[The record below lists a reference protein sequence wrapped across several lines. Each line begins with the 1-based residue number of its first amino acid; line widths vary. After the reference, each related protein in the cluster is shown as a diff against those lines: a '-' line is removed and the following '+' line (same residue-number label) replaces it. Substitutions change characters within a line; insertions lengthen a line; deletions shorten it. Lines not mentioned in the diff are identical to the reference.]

1 MLVRF
6 AYCIASTLIVTH
18 ALAVTGCSRATAQ
31 PTAAA
36 PVTVTVSKPVER
48 EVADYA
54 DFTARL
60 AAVKSVEIRA
70 RVPGYIETVNF
81 KEGAIVKKGDVL
93 YVLDQRP
100 YVAEVDRARA
110 QLEQS
115 KASLNQA
122 IAQLSQAEAQVDKG
136 AANLTYQRKRL
147 DRSKQLAPRKYI
159 TQEELDQYQSD
170 TDQTEADLAASKAQ
184 VGSSRAA
191 VGTAKAAVQAAEA
204 ALATAELNLEYTT
217 VIAPISGRI
226 SRTQVTEGNL
236 VQAGDQASGTLLTT
250 LVSIDRIYVYFDVDE
265 RTIQRVRQLQR
276 DGKMSNSRTD
286 VPVSL
291 GLATEEGFPHQGTIN
306 FVDNQVNAKTG
317 TLRVRGVF
325 ANADESLSPGFFAR
339 VRVSVGPP
347 HQALL
352 VTDRALDNDQGQR
365 IVYVLDDNN
374 EVDSRPVRIGALH
387 DGLRAIEDGLKP
399 GEQVIVSGI
408 QQVRPGVTVEPKL
421 VDMPAVGSRKSEARS
436 RKSEVGDRKSEV
448 SRLTSDL

>member
-6 AYCIASTLIVTH
+6 AYCIATTLIVTH

-122 IAQLSQAEAQVDKG
+122 IAQLTQAEAQVDKG

-147 DRSKQLAPRKYI
+147 DRSKQLAPGKYI

-170 TDQTEADLAASKAQ
+170 TDQTGADLAASKAQ

-217 VIAPISGRI
+217 VVAPISGRI

-265 RTIQRVRQLQR
+265 RTIQHVRQLQR

-325 ANADESLSPGFFAR
+325 ANADDSLSPGFFAR

-408 QQVRPGVTVEPKL
+408 QQVRPGVTVEPKF
-421 VDMPAVGSRKSEARS
+421 VDMPVPSIKDRQLRPSAATKMDLA
-436 RKSEVGDRKSEV
+436 KGDR
-448 SRLTSDL
+448 